1 VARAVAIQADGKIM
15 TAGGWT
21 SDSCCPSM
29 GKFALARYDADGTL
43 DSTFDGNGKV
53 TTAFSI
59 EDEAAFAA
67 ASGVAIQGDG
77 KIVAAGSASCVESCS
92 RYALARYNAD
102 GTLDSGFGENGEVL
116 TSLTDG
122 FDAGQAVA
130 IQADG
135 RIVAAGEAGFCCEI
149 TGSFGLVRYNAD
161 GTPDTGFND
170 DGVVITNFTPFDD
183 SAADLA
189 VQTDGRIV
197 AAGSAGYNGSSSSF
211 ALARYNA
218 DGTLDTS
225 FSGNGK
231 VRTAFTDGPN
241 TLGGVALQVN
251 EKIVVAGWAFDPS
264 RFVLARYL
272 TS

>member
-1 VARAVAIQADGKIM
+1 M
-15 TAGGWT
+15 
-21 SDSCCPSM
+21 SESCCPSM
-29 GKFALARYDADGTL
+29 GKFALARYNADGTL
-43 DSTFDGNGKV
+43 DPTFGGNGKV
-53 TTAFSI
+53 KTAFSI
-59 EDEAAFAA
+59 GGEAAFANA
-67 ASGVAIQGDG
+67 FDVAIQSDG
-77 KIVAAGSASCVESCS
+77 KVVSAGTASCAESCS

-122 FDAGQAVA
+122 FDVGQAVA

-161 GTPDTGFND
+161 GTLDAGFSD
-170 DGVVITNFTPFDD
+170 DGVVVTNFTPVDD

-189 VQTDGRIV
+189 IQADGKIV
-197 AAGSAGYNGSSSSF
+197 AAGGAGYNGASSSF

-218 DGTLDTS
+218 DGTRDTS

-231 VRTAFTDGPN
+231 VRTAFAAGLN
-241 TLGGVALQVN
+241 SLGGVALQVN
-251 EKIVVAGWAFDPS
+251 GKIVVAGWAFDPN

-272 TS
+272 SG